1 MQINVKVGVQFML
14 KNRETDI
21 PTMQS
26 RTVHV
31 CPMEV
36 SVSPELEPYVEEYS
50 KSVNDPAYDPHYE
63 ISQMLLKIITPRVKK
78 AYPEHWRKEKNSE
91 GKTIQFKPSEET
103 ILETAISMDIDDRID
118 ARLNDNKD
126 AILKKLG
133 VEPPADT
140 AEMYLANVFVTRLG
154 WSA

>member
-36 SVSPELEPYVEEYS
+36 SVSPELEPYVE
-50 KSVNDPAYDPHYE
+50 
-63 ISQMLLKIITPRVKK
+63 
-78 AYPEHWRKEKNSE
+78 
-91 GKTIQFKPSEET
+91 
-103 ILETAISMDIDDRID
+103 
-118 ARLNDNKD
+118 
-126 AILKKLG
+126 
-133 VEPPADT
+133 
-140 AEMYLANVFVTRLG
+140 
-154 WSA
+154 